1 MKIKMLVSMAGV
13 DFALSPG
20 DETDRFPDDEA
31 KHLVEVGYAVPVAA
45 EKRETATK
53 KAPAKETR

>member
-1 MKIKMLVSMAGV
+1 MKIKIIISLAGA
-13 DFALSPG
+13 DFALAPG
-20 DETDRFPDDEA
+20 EETERFSDAEA
-31 KHLVEVGYAVPVAA
+31 RNLIEAGYAVPVAA